1 MMNTGQIKKNLRLH
15 RELRV
20 TEHSRRHNERGFRN
34 VKRLGQ
40 KKSDYKAGYGCWLV
54 HCRVRYLTVQKY
66 FGVNIPLEMF

>member
-40 KKSDYKAGYGCWLV
+40 KKSDMDVDWYIV
-54 HCRVRYLTVQKY
+54 
-66 FGVNIPLEMF
+66 E